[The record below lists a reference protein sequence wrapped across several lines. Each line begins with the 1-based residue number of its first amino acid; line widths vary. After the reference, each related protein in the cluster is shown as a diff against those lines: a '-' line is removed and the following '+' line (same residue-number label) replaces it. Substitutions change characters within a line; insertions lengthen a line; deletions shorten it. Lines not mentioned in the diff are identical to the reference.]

1 LSRGSGHQVEVTNVR
16 EKIERKC
23 SAKLEETHTIRKLEL
38 ALQNQILTPT
48 SDSPKLHC
56 FPK

>member
-1 LSRGSGHQVEVTNVR
+1 VEVTNVR

-38 ALQNQILTPT
+38 VLQNQILTPT
-48 SDSPKLHC
+48 SNCIAKAHPPALENS
-56 FPK
+56 